1 MGYLSSYLTVLL
13 SRLLRKKPIE
23 CQQSGPPNNIGLSKS
38 QILMSAARQM
48 ANAPLIIGYLQP
60 YEQDVT
66 FRRHVRS
73 SYLHNSILHQGLS
86 ISILKFQTFKVV
98 VQNLTVEL

>member
-48 ANAPLIIGYLQP
+48 ANAPLIIGYFIAFPYSALLAPSTLPAVVFVASVTALLSGFALQ
-60 YEQDVT
+60 
-66 FRRHVRS
+66 
-73 SYLHNSILHQGLS
+73 L
-86 ISILKFQTFKVV
+86 
-98 VQNLTVEL
+98 